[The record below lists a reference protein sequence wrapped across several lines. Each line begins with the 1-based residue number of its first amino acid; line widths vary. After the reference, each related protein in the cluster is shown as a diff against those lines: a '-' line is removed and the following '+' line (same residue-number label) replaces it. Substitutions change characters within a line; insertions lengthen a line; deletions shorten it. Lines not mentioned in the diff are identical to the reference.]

1 MKQLY
6 DGLAGE
12 FKKLSVGKTKE
23 KPPDATSFVAA
34 NQASQWVDPGLNIRN
49 PTQTRPEGCQ
59 TRPDLAGPNQ
69 NPGYPNSPN
78 YLKVN
83 FVNLYRS
90 KI

>member
-1 MKQLY
+1 MLQ
-6 DGLAGE
+6 DRTFRDVAFAMETAG
-12 FKKLSVGKTKE
+12 TKGRNSGF
-23 KPPDATSFVAA
+23 TGRR
-34 NQASQWVDPGLNIRN
+34 QASQRVDPGLNIRN
-49 PTQTRPEGCQ
+49 PTQTQPEGCQ